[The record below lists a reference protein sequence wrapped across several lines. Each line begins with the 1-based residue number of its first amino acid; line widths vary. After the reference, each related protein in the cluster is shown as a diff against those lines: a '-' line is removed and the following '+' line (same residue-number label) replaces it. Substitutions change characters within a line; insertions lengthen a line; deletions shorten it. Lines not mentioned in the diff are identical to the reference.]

1 MAEWCPKCN
10 AMLPDGTE
18 VCPRC
23 GAKMS
28 GGREGEVSRKDML
41 KITAYVVGLA
51 LIPIAAIILI
61 GFICVSLGN

>member
-23 GAKMS
+23 GAKM
-28 GGREGEVSRKDML
+28 GGAKDGEVSRKDML

-51 LIPIAAIILI
+51 LIPIVAIILI